1 MSEWREA
8 AGIYFMTERLKSYK
22 LNVYK
27 LSAQAPSLQ
36 SLQPSESNPEFEVEA
51 EDYTADLKYKFFVQ
65 RNAVH
70 PPSWYG
76 FLRPIIDGS
85 KPPVLSSTSSFV
97 LFVEHN
103 SKIFALTGG
112 YGHTKLPKEFVVDD
126 FGLEMA
132 KRLIDENEI
141 KGLTQKAMKGAT
153 RQIHRG
159 LVGYKPGLDLDNYN
173 RFLRAIEGRAMDER
187 FGLNVT
193 GRKSLSFSKKITFN
207 DLPTVFQAISDIE
220 QLPPQFEFPES
231 FELIDEQGRKE
242 ILNALLVTEFNRFL
256 NGQGDRERLYLELKD
271 LFMQFECASFN
282 LVYQGQT
289 FDLEYFNPENVRRI
303 LTAEG
308 LTSISSLD
316 DLKRIRIN
324 GKNDLGH
331 LVLEAEPLLDILI
344 YELDYDRDFY
354 LFSEKKWYKLL
365 DGFKRHIDTQINR
378 ITVATDLLPAWD
390 TDAHPTEGQYNDAVA
405 AAKGWAKLDADCVMV
420 QGRSRIEVCDLYDSA
435 QKKFIHVKRAWGT
448 KTSYL
453 FAQGLVSREFNHHS
467 EEFRAKCRDKWPS
480 LFDGQFHKGY
490 SIVFAIADAKAAEA
504 DFPKNLSYFAKLNLM
519 QAVSRLEGLGY
530 SVSLTPVNV
539 TAAVQA
545 AR

>member
-1 MSEWREA
+1 M
-8 AGIYFMTERLKSYK
+8 YK
-22 LNVYK
+22 LT
-27 LSAQAPSLQ
+27 AQTPPLR
-36 SLQPSESNPEFEVEA
+36 SLQPVESNPEFELEA

-70 PPSWYG
+70 PPAWFG
-76 FLRPIIDGS
+76 LLRPIIDAS
-85 KPPVLSSTSSFV
+85 KPPVLSSTSSFI

-112 YGHTKLPKEFVVDD
+112 YGYTKLPKEFMVDN

-173 RFLRAIEGRAMDER
+173 RLLRAIEGRAIDER

-193 GRKSLSFSKKITFN
+193 GRKSLSFSKQLTF
-207 DLPTVFQAISDIE
+207 DGLTTIFQAISEVE
-220 QLPPQFEFPES
+220 QQPPQFEFPES
-231 FELIDEQGRKE
+231 FELIEEQGKKE
-242 ILNALLVTEFNRFL
+242 ILNGLLVEEFNRFL
-256 NGQGDRERLYLELKD
+256 NGQGDCERLYLELKD
-271 LFMQFECASFN
+271 LFMQFQCASFS

-303 LTAEG
+303 LVAEG
-308 LTSISSLD
+308 LTTISSID

-331 LVLEAEPLLDILI
+331 FVLEAEPLLDILI
-344 YELDYDRDFY
+344 YELDYEGAFY
-354 LFSEKKWYKLL
+354 LLSEKKWYKLL
-365 DGFKRHIDTQINR
+365 DGFKRYIDTQINQV
-378 ITVATDLLPAWD
+378 TVETDLLPVWD
-390 TDAHPTEGQYNDAVA
+390 TDMHPAEGQYNDAVA
-405 AAKGWAKLDADCVMV
+405 AAKGWIKLDADCVMV
-420 QGRSRIEVCDLYDSA
+420 KGRSKIEVCDLYDSA
-435 QKKFIHVKRAWGT
+435 QKKFIHVKRTWGT

-453 FAQGLVSREFNHHS
+453 FAQGLISGEFNHHS

-490 SIVFAIADAKAAEA
+490 SVIFAIADGKAVAA
-504 DFPKNLSYFAKLNLM
+504 DFPKNLPYFAKLNLM

-530 SVSLTPVNV
+530 SVSLAPVGV
-539 TAAVQA
+539 VSAMQTTG
-545 AR
+545 